1 MKMQKRWIAFSV
13 AVVLFSA
20 AISANAAKGAM
31 SEDTAEKIIRM
42 ERAALDRWIHGDP
55 DGVLA
60 LYDPEIVYFDPFQP
74 QRLNGFDK
82 VRDYYNSFRGQ
93 VQFDRYELIE
103 PKVQIDGNM
112 AVLTFN
118 FVSYNREG
126 ENRWN
131 ATEIYRFRNNQWRI
145 IQSHWSLTQ
154 PKLAVPEKKQ

>member
-1 MKMQKRWIAFSV
+1 MQKRWVVFSV
-13 AVVLFSA
+13 AAMLFSA
-20 AISANAAKGAM
+20 AISIPAARGAM
-31 SEDTAEKIIRM
+31 NKDASEKIIRM
-42 ERAALDRWIHGDP
+42 EREALERWIHGDP

-103 PKVQIDGNM
+103 PEVQIDGNM

-118 FVSYNREG
+118 FVSYKGAE

-131 ATEIYRFRNNQWRI
+131 ATEVYRLSNNQWRI

-154 PKLAVPEKKQ
+154 PNLAAPDKKQ